1 MTSGSIHFNEAVCGR
16 QQDKDRK
23 WQAGQELQ
31 CNLISLR
38 FVFIHSLSWQ
48 ITFEWE
54 TQARDDKWERERIGI
69 KGKRGRQ
76 DNYIRVWSAVRG
88 GESVCVCLCVCQCA
102 LVLPLILLMNLMS
115 WFIVFNLALKC
126 TTGPNE
132 VWAVCVYPWWRTCVW
147 KSVSS
152 LYLTHIQTRLFNYF
166 VQLKDSQALWVRNE
180 YIVWYIILHNKFWPS
195 SLLDLMCETKAESL
209 FT

>member
-1 MTSGSIHFNEAVCGR
+1 MR
-16 QQDKDRK
+16 
-23 WQAGQELQ
+23 
-31 CNLISLR
+31 
-38 FVFIHSLSWQ
+38 
-48 ITFEWE
+48 
-54 TQARDDKWERERIGI
+54 ERERIGI

-88 GESVCVCLCVCQCA
+88 GESVCLCVRLCVWQRV

-180 YIVWYIILHNKFWPS
+180 YIVWYIILDNKFWTS
-195 SLLDLMCETKAESL
+195 SFLDLTGETKTESL

>member
-23 WQAGQELQ
+23 WQAGQELP

-54 TQARDDKWERERIGI
+54 TQARDDKWDRQRIGI
-69 KGKRGRQ
+69 KGKRGREN
-76 DNYIRVWSAVRG
+76 NYIRVWSAARG
-88 GESVCVCLCVCQCA
+88 GESVCAFVCVCVSSRLSYPWSSSWIWCHDS
-102 LVLPLILLMNLMS
+102 LSLILHWKAPQVLM
-115 WFIVFNLALKC
+115 KC
-126 TTGPNE
+126 E
-132 VWAVCVYPWWRTCVW
+132 LFVCVYPWWTTCVW

-152 LYLTHIQTRLFNYF
+152 
-166 VQLKDSQALWVRNE
+166 
-180 YIVWYIILHNKFWPS
+180 
-195 SLLDLMCETKAESL
+195 
-209 FT
+209 